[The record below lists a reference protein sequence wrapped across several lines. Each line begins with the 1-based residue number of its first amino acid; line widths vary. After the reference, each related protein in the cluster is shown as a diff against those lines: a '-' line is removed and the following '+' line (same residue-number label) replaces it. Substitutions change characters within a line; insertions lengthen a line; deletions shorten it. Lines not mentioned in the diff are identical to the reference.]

1 MDTTVFLSL
10 THMDLEEE
18 ENEVYMN
25 ESKVIFQV
33 QSAVQS
39 FHTQMDSDVGKKAKN
54 YLNESEPTH

>member
-33 QSAVQS
+33 QSAV
-39 FHTQMDSDVGKKAKN
+39 
-54 YLNESEPTH
+54 

>member
-25 ESKVIFQV
+25 ESEVIFQV
-33 QSAVQS
+33 QSAV
-39 FHTQMDSDVGKKAKN
+39 
-54 YLNESEPTH
+54 